1 MKEQFKHVDRCAPG
15 KKFIDG
21 SCIPYEFLLEYVKVF
36 NKNKPNKEIKISS
49 RLDTL
54 NPKKHKQYLLKQLEA
69 AIPECNDD
77 ICWLRQDF
85 VKQMKEYKNEI
96 NNIFRPEFGRAGK
109 FEWLNTINI
118 DDVMKQY
125 EHKYKSFKWLGAVP
139 IDFYDLPQ
147 LKFKE
152 LNFAELEK
160 KGIQKLG
167 IIFNL
172 DKHNEP
178 GSHWVARFLT

>member
-1 MKEQFKHVDRCAPG
+1 MKEKIRHVDRCAPG
-15 KKFIDG
+15 KKFTDG

-36 NKNKPNKEIKISS
+36 NKNKPDKEIKMSN

-54 NPKKHKQYLLKQLEA
+54 NPNKHKQYLLKQLET

-85 VKQMKEYKNEI
+85 VKQMKEYKKEI
-96 NNIFRPEFGRAGK
+96 KNIFRPEFGKAGK
-109 FEWLNTINI
+109 FEWLNTLNI

-125 EHKYKSFKWLGAVP
+125 ENQYNSFKWLGAVP

-147 LKFKE
+147 LKIKD

-160 KGIQKLG
+160 KESI
-167 IIFNL
+167 N
-172 DKHNEP
+172 
-178 GSHWVARFLT
+178 